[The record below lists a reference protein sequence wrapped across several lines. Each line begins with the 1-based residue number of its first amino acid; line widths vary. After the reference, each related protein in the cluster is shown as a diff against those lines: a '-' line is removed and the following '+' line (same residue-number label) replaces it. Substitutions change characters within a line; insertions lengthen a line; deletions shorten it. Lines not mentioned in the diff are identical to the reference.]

1 MSRRRTA
8 TPEELRLWRSVV
20 RDADPLPG
28 RAAADDGPSAPPDC
42 ADPESPAG
50 PAPGPAALLRP
61 PTVAGRRELPPLDL
75 AAAPGVDRRM
85 DDRLRR
91 GRIEIQARID
101 LHGLT
106 QAQAHAALSAFVMR
120 GWHEGRRTL
129 LVITGKGS
137 AGKGGVRET
146 TGRGE
151 GVLRAAVPRWLNEVS
166 LRPLVLA
173 IRRAQPRHG
182 GDGAL
187 YVLLKRNRNTS

>member
-1 MSRRRTA
+1 
-8 TPEELRLWRSVV
+8 
-20 RDADPLPG
+20 DPL
-28 RAAADDGPSAPPDC
+28 APPPGC
-42 ADPESPAG
+42 AEPVV
-50 PAPGPAALLRP
+50 PAPVPGHAGLLRP
-61 PTVAGRRELPPLDL
+61 PGVTGRRELPSLDL
-75 AAAPGVDRRM
+75 AAAPGVDRRT

-137 AGKGGVRET
+137 TGNGDARGT

-151 GVLRAAVPRWLNEVS
+151 GVLRAAVPRWLNEAA

-173 IRRAQPRHG
+173 IRHAQPRHG
-182 GDGAL
+182 GEGAL
-187 YVLLKRNRNTS
+187 YVLLKRNRNAS